1 MDDRAVFKDGTN
13 ASRRRGEDAVETM
26 REKLEKTSIKALRA
40 LEAKDAEIARLRAEL
55 RARERREGATT
66 AFERRRRARRG
77 GEDEGEMSDE
87 ETFEDEDRYRNA
99 RRGRTSASAS
109 ASGARVGQLERELED
124 ERAVVIRLRRELREA
139 NGNAERLRESHEEA
153 KKFALASEKHA
164 GALTERMQR
173 LVCARDE
180 RWSERENAADASE
193 RALSARVA
201 ALTVESARA
210 SEEGERWRVKAQD
223 LEEELRSIKAATFE
237 TEILNEEEDED
248 AGAAESAH
256 RLRVRLAET
265 RLALRQALAS
275 DSAEAN
281 TMASSQTSEQIGD
294 ALSMM
299 SQSSRMT
306 ATKSARDNAKLASA
320 EEKIS
325 SLKRVVKELR
335 STNNS
340 QANELGRLEMLLRE
354 QIASSKLT
362 LESAEATSENATH
375 EREYFTNTLREREEE
390 LLVLRDTL
398 SVLES
403 DRSPATADGDWRRDE
418 MNRAR
423 EKIIALETENA
434 SLVNEREL
442 LAGEVRQYR
451 HELKG
456 ESERAE
462 AYESIAKSAR
472 QREEILF
479 AQLEWKTEE
488 CIAYMDAELELLSR
502 LDDAERDN
510 LDLEISLKSCEKALR
525 LQVERL
531 SQYSATQIGDLKR
544 KVQQSVTDTVS
555 TDAAANFC
563 RGIQIALRQ
572 TDDGETTVNQR
583 LEEALL
589 DAQRTIALL
598 ECTSIK
604 YEKAF
609 TSAMRHVE
617 KAEHRSES
625 TKTAFDHV
633 CAILELS
640 QKSYAS
646 LSSKAMSS
654 LENRLM
660 TTHARNVKLSQIIVR
675 GETDTGV
682 ELNEMEE
689 ELRDRDEKIELMKA
703 RIDEL
708 EVTGS
713 ELIGARESAASAM
726 QAMSVARDKA
736 KKEVFEEQDRL
747 REAQRTI
754 AELNAR
760 VAQLHEEFRASI
772 LEDQADQL
780 RALVEEQAQTIA
792 SASMELEKRVNA
804 ETHAQERL
812 AEITRELEA
821 TRESF
826 ERATAELEEV
836 RESRAKLVERTD
848 GQSEHPDVVT
858 KLSQRASELEK
869 AIEVRDDRIRELEKS
884 ARFETALATK
894 GTTATLGAKVDP
906 HDAESLVTVAL
917 KDNRAAAVVAAA
929 ARDEV
934 DRLKEEIR
942 WRDDALA
949 AVGASTTNVAMD
961 ESTRTELENIKSLLE
976 GAFKQHEGRLSET
989 NRLVARDTSTLQAY
1003 AEVMTARLLNLEAE
1017 IAEQKRKE
1025 EEWQASNM
1033 PGDDERRAHVERCK
1047 RYRELMQRLRQEHER
1062 ERNKLLEFVKESEAK
1077 IADLTRRVQ
1086 SSWAGESEAEV
1097 ANLNAQLV
1105 RANQRIEELERQLKT
1120 KQLAVDAT
1128 EGGFTL
1134 LTEVESAD
1142 AELRDTSAKLAT
1154 SVEEAARLRDELE
1167 QCKTQ
1172 IESMREETK
1181 KAVEK
1186 QLTTR
1191 FRRELARHEDEIE
1204 RLRERCSAFAPPCAS
1219 LVEAVRKMSIR
1230 LLRMSAAV
1238 AHMSRQAQGKQSIS
1252 ETLMAKD
1259 ANEVASLVGLS
1270 LEEITSV
1277 FAVQNIRSDGS
1288 ADEAKTALSMLDSP
1302 ENIAAAIAWCEART
1316 LQLNDALTSEA
1327 PIAEVWRD
1335 DALDA
1340 VTSLVHDQASAAETC
1355 LRESTPELQ
1364 RWWMGL
1370 ATSD

>member
-1 MDDRAVFKDGTN
+1 M
-13 ASRRRGEDAVETM
+13 
-26 REKLEKTSIKALRA
+26 
-40 LEAKDAEIARLRAEL
+40 
-55 RARERREGATT
+55 
-66 AFERRRRARRG
+66 
-77 GEDEGEMSDE
+77 
-87 ETFEDEDRYRNA
+87 
-99 RRGRTSASAS
+99 
-109 ASGARVGQLERELED
+109 
-124 ERAVVIRLRRELREA
+124 
-139 NGNAERLRESHEEA
+139 
-153 KKFALASEKHA
+153 
-164 GALTERMQR
+164 
-173 LVCARDE
+173 
-180 RWSERENAADASE
+180 
-193 RALSARVA
+193 
-201 ALTVESARA
+201 
-210 SEEGERWRVKAQD
+210 
-223 LEEELRSIKAATFE
+223 
-237 TEILNEEEDED
+237 
-248 AGAAESAH
+248 
-256 RLRVRLAET
+256 
-265 RLALRQALAS
+265 
-275 DSAEAN
+275 
-281 TMASSQTSEQIGD
+281 
-294 ALSMM
+294 
-299 SQSSRMT
+299 
-306 ATKSARDNAKLASA
+306 
-320 EEKIS
+320 
-325 SLKRVVKELR
+325 
-335 STNNS
+335 
-340 QANELGRLEMLLRE
+340 
-354 QIASSKLT
+354 
-362 LESAEATSENATH
+362 
-375 EREYFTNTLREREEE
+375 
-390 LLVLRDTL
+390 
-398 SVLES
+398 
-403 DRSPATADGDWRRDE
+403 
-418 MNRAR
+418 
-423 EKIIALETENA
+423 
-434 SLVNEREL
+434 
-442 LAGEVRQYR
+442 
-451 HELKG
+451 
-456 ESERAE
+456 
-462 AYESIAKSAR
+462 
-472 QREEILF
+472 
-479 AQLEWKTEE
+479 
-488 CIAYMDAELELLSR
+488 
-502 LDDAERDN
+502 
-510 LDLEISLKSCEKALR
+510 
-525 LQVERL
+525 
-531 SQYSATQIGDLKR
+531 
-544 KVQQSVTDTVS
+544 
-555 TDAAANFC
+555 
-563 RGIQIALRQ
+563 
-572 TDDGETTVNQR
+572 
-583 LEEALL
+583 
-589 DAQRTIALL
+589 
-598 ECTSIK
+598 
-604 YEKAF
+604 
-609 TSAMRHVE
+609 
-617 KAEHRSES
+617 
-625 TKTAFDHV
+625 
-633 CAILELS
+633 
-640 QKSYAS
+640 
-646 LSSKAMSS
+646 
-654 LENRLM
+654 
-660 TTHARNVKLSQIIVR
+660 
-675 GETDTGV
+675 
-682 ELNEMEE
+682 
-689 ELRDRDEKIELMKA
+689 
-703 RIDEL
+703 
-708 EVTGS
+708 
-713 ELIGARESAASAM
+713 
-726 QAMSVARDKA
+726 
-736 KKEVFEEQDRL
+736 
-747 REAQRTI
+747 
-754 AELNAR
+754 
-760 VAQLHEEFRASI
+760 
-772 LEDQADQL
+772 
-780 RALVEEQAQTIA
+780 
-792 SASMELEKRVNA
+792 
-804 ETHAQERL
+804 
-812 AEITRELEA
+812 
-821 TRESF
+821 
-826 ERATAELEEV
+826 
-836 RESRAKLVERTD
+836 
-848 GQSEHPDVVT
+848 T